1 MQRTK
6 KTLARAVLIFAIV
19 LIGTFGL
26 AAAIGI
32 SDSVQ
37 AANAAFE
44 DGVTSGSGM
53 SEDTHLTNFKAAPE
67 DFQDR
72 INSAEYNKAQYNSA
86 VYEDEEENDLTWV
99 IVVKS
104 ILLAALAGAFVEMLI
119 KNIKMGK
126 KDKNDD
132 RSALFIPLFSIV
144 GVIPVAPRTAM
155 IILGS
160 VIMALLIG
168 NIILFVLLRKR
179 RKANETPEEIAEDK
193 LKKNVSADKKPKK
206 EQRSGERKNQ
216 PAVENDQTEENF
228 VEDEETQLGAEEFGV
243 ELQKSFMAKLIQLD
257 KDKQKYYTT
266 LKNELLSYQ
275 KVKSRISWNF
285 DTINAGRNKIA
296 KFAVRGK
303 SLCLYLALDPDKVD
317 DKYKVEKIDS
327 QKYAAVPC
335 LYRIVN
341 DRRVKYAIELITAA
355 CERHKLKKR
364 NVPSQGYVMPYGTLE
379 DLPEEDRVK
388 ERQLTA
394 IEHFKREK
402 AFDRT
407 KNKSGIA

>member
-1 MQRTK
+1 
-6 KTLARAVLIFAIV
+6 
-19 LIGTFGL
+19 
-26 AAAIGI
+26 
-32 SDSVQ
+32 
-37 AANAAFE
+37 
-44 DGVTSGSGM
+44 M

-72 INSAEYNKAQYNSA
+72 INSAGYNKAQHNSA

-99 IVVKS
+99 IVAKS
-104 ILLAALAGAFVEMLI
+104 ILLAALAGTFVEMLI

-132 RSALFIPLFSIV
+132 TSALFIPLFSIV
-144 GVIPVAPRTAM
+144 GVFPVAQRTAM

-168 NIILFVLLRKR
+168 NIILFVLIRKR

-193 LKKNVSADKKPKK
+193 IKKNVSADKKPKK
-206 EQRSGERKNQ
+206 EQKSGAR
-216 PAVENDQTEENF
+216 AVENDQTEENF
-228 VEDEETQLGAEEFGV
+228 VEDEETQLGAEEYGV

-355 CERHKLKKR
+355 CERHKKKVVEEVAQNGKAIR
-364 NVPSQGYVMPYGTLE
+364 GLLGNRVRHQMRVVPELRFFE
-379 DLPEEDRVK
+379 DDSLDYIENIDNLLHPEK
-388 ERQLTA
+388 
-394 IEHFKREK
+394 
-402 AFDRT
+402 
-407 KNKSGIA
+407 